1 MKSFNNNN
9 NNNPRSNS
17 NNNKLR
23 EKLAFLEGSV
33 REELEPF

>member
-17 NNNKLR
+17 NNNLC